1 MKIAD
6 INLETLDLG
15 DNTSLD
21 ESLKKI
27 EKLEEKRKQIT
38 SREKKEK
45 EELLTN
51 LALIRDEKKR
61 ILDMEKNKCIRMF
74 SKISLD
80 ILETIIPYTTNL
92 EPNTSLEDDAFKITD
107 AMVITEI
114 KVGAYQIRKNRDNEA
129 LFAFL
134 NGNWQALIEQG
145 EICNISN
152 LADEILK
159 KITSESSGKSL
170 FDLKQEAMELGAYYN
185 YLQIVLGTLC
195 LKYGHDWQL
204 KYVGGGILPSDIG
217 VSANYVCKLCNA
229 KMQEVFSNADDI
241 DNLPSLEKRWE
252 QCDPN
257 MELPAF
263 DICSLNDKKNLK
275 RVLKPVGKKK
285 LN

>member
-1 MKIAD
+1 MMEID
-6 INLETLDLG
+6 INKLETIDKEEDLNSITNDLKSIAELEG
-15 DNTSLD
+15 IR
-21 ESLKKI
+21 KKI
-27 EKLEEKRKQIT
+27 TFKEEQ
-38 SREKKEK
+38 KKESVLS
-45 EELLTN
+45 E

-61 ILDMEKNKCIRMF
+61 ILDLEKNKCIRMF
-74 SKISLD
+74 SKISAD
-80 ILETIIPYTTNL
+80 VLETIIPYTTNL
-92 EPNTSLEDDAFKITD
+92 EPNTSLEDDALEITD

-134 NGNWQALIEQG
+134 NGNWQALIEQK
-145 EICNISN
+145 EICNISS
-152 LADEILK
+152 LSDEILK
-159 KITSESSGKSL
+159 KITSKSSGKSL

-217 VSANYVCKLCNA
+217 VSANYVCKLCNS

-241 DNLPSLEKRWE
+241 NNLPSLEKRWE

-257 MELPAF
+257 MELPSF
-263 DICSLNDKKNLK
+263 DIENPSCNTTVTKKTLK
-275 RVLKPVGKKK
+275 K
-285 LN
+285 